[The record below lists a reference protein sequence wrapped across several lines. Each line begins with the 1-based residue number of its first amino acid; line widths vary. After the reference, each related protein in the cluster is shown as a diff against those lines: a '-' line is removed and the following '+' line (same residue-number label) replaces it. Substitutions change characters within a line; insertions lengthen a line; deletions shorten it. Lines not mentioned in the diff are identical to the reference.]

1 MEIFKDL
8 IGNEDIKNSL
18 GVAIQEKRFSHAYI
32 IEGAYGTGKK
42 TVARLAAASILC
54 QGKGESLPCGKCDA
68 CRKVLNDSC
77 ADVRVL
83 EITKVDDARELR
95 STLYESSSEY
105 DYKIYI
111 IENAEKMN
119 IKAQNALLISLEEP
133 PKNVVFFLLTQD
145 ASALLETIRSRAQ
158 ILRTRL
164 LSRETIFSYIK
175 ENDSLQISDEKLME
189 IVVSSAG
196 SLGYALDMLDTKKSD
211 EVLAL
216 RELSLELISSVLKN
230 NADSVTFMFSLFG
243 KTRDELKEILSL
255 STTVI
260 GDVILLK
267 KDTNAPLYF
276 FSSAD
281 RGIALGE
288 GHSVQRLLA
297 IYDALLDAKDALNS
311 NANVATTLMSILS
324 SSKKKGN

>member
-54 QGKGESLPCGKCDA
+54 QGKGEGLPCGK
-68 CRKVLNDSC
+68 

-158 ILRTRL
+158 ILRTKP

-175 ENDSLQISDEKLME
+175 ENASLQISDERLME

-216 RELSLELISSVLKN
+216 RDLSLELVSSVLKN

-267 KDTNAPLYF
+267 KDTNVPLYF

>member
-18 GVAIQEKRFSHAYI
+18 GIAIQEKRFSHAYI
-32 IEGAYGTGKK
+32 IEGAYGTGKR
-42 TVARLAAASILC
+42 TVSRLAAASILC
-54 QGKGESLPCGKCDA
+54 QKSGEALPCGKCDA

-158 ILRTRL
+158 ILRTKP

-175 ENDSLQISDEKLME
+175 ENASLQISDERLME

-216 RELSLELISSVLKN
+216 RDLSLELVSSVLKN

-267 KDTNAPLYF
+267 KDTNVPLYF

-281 RGIALGE
+281 SGLALGE

-311 NANVATTLMSILS
+311 NSNVATTLMSILL